1 MAEEIVTRFTA
12 DLSDLEAKV
21 KEAAGVIAKFEDG
34 ADDAAGALGKTSN
47 ALGGLETKTR
57 ALVAADQALAKA
69 AKEAAEQSEAIGDA
83 AGGVDKLTDAEKE
96 AARAAKDLANR
107 QREAARETKTV
118 ADQAPRLNVFQR
130 VAQSIMGAFRSAQG
144 AVRAFAQGAKEGFQE
159 AIGEV
164 DKTRGSIGLLRR
176 GVAAVGTAFRNPIAT
191 VKQFALGARDGFR
204 QAVGEARK
212 GASAAKDLS
221 SGLDAAGVNTGRLGQ
236 AFRLLL
242 SPLGLVVAGIAGFL
256 LNLTRLDSV
265 SDSLDKLKAGFTSF
279 LDSLAGNA
287 TLEDTIAGIREA
299 VELAERLDALND
311 RAIFNSV
318 IVTRNRATAALLER
332 QARNRTLSEEE
343 RIALLERSNGLLEQ
357 AAQTDLSENVDRAN
371 IAYRQLVRSIVQ
383 QNNTLDQE
391 YIGIL
396 RGFDTLNEQAAQ
408 KILELQ
414 IKGFNV
420 DPELLKA
427 AADLRNQI
435 VRDETEVGLLQE
447 RNQNKIDSLREQ
459 SAREQQEREQKAAEA
474 REKAL
479 ERERARLAELAKL
492 RAQASGIRTDIEREQ
507 LRTATL
513 GEDGA
518 PTLSTQLLDIDFA
531 QEDAL
536 AQAGAIFAQA
546 EAAAKGHADEL
557 AKIEEE
563 KAATLLAIR
572 AKYDAQAKAAYDK
585 FYADEEQ
592 AAKASRAAVTDAL
605 LSDTDRQ
612 ANAIDAKYD
621 ALIDSLSK
629 FVQDEDELNALRV
642 ALNKKRSEEI
652 DAVMSGSLSRRQEL
666 ELELVNVAADF
677 LQNSIATFADSNV
690 QYKERVEEIN
700 RSYADQLNNLQ
711 NFVGAEADLQ
721 AERARINNERNEALN
736 QAERDAGRQRTR
748 ILLDT
753 LQKVLTILIGE
764 VVIKQT
770 AQGGATGG
778 VAGAIA
784 GQAQAAIITAILTG
798 LFSALISS
806 VAGAY
811 KGEEYITGRPDIP
824 GASHDAYLRRVH
836 KGERIMTAKANAEH
850 WEPLQAMHT
859 GKFEQWRRDN
869 MTVVWDPILA
879 LGTPM
884 GYKALEHTTVMPM
897 INQYLE
903 GDTGQRMAA
912 SVQLAKYYDANIVK
926 GLQSQR
932 KEQRRTNDLLEVIA
946 QQRNDRRSGRAW

>member
-1 MAEEIVTRFTA
+1 MAEDIVTRFTA

-34 ADDAAGALGKTSN
+34 ADDAAGALGRATNSV
-47 ALGGLETKTR
+47 GGLETKTR

-83 AGGVDKLTDAEKE
+83 ADGVTALGNAEG
-96 AARAAKDLANR
+96 R
-107 QREAARETKTV
+107 AAREATRLANEQKKAAGATKQV
-118 ADQAPRLNVFQR
+118 ADQAPRLNIFQR
-130 VAQSIMGAFRSAQG
+130 ISQGISRSFTGAAQSIRAFGQG
-144 AVRAFAQGAKEGFQE
+144 AREGFRT
-159 AIGEV
+159 AIGDV
-164 DKTRGSIGLLRR
+164 GKLRTTARG
-176 GVAAVGTAFRNPIAT
+176 AT
-191 VKQFALGARDGFR
+191 
-204 QAVGEARK
+204 E
-212 GASAAKDLS
+212 
-221 SGLDAAGVNTGRLGQ
+221 GLDAAGISTGRFGGALR
-236 AFRLLL
+236 ALA
-242 SPLGLVVAGIAGFL
+242 SPIGLVAAAVGGFL

-265 SDSLDKLKAGFTSF
+265 RDGIEKLKAGFTSF

-287 TLEDTIAGIREA
+287 TLEDTIDGIRRA

-318 IVTRNRATAALLER
+318 ILTRNRATAALLER

-343 RIALLERSNGLLEQ
+343 RVSLLERSNALLESSSQ
-357 AAQTDLSENVDRAN
+357 TEFVQNTQLAAV
-371 IAYRQLVRSIVQ
+371 AYEKLVNTIES
-383 QNNTLDQE
+383 QNRTLDKQFVS
-391 YIGIL
+391 IL
-396 RGFDTLNEQAAQ
+396 RGFGTLNEEAAR

-420 DPELLKA
+420 SPELLEQA
-427 AADLRNQI
+427 AALRNQV
-435 VRDETEVGLLQE
+435 VRDEAEIALQKE
-447 RNQNKIDSLREQ
+447 RNQGKIDGLLEQ
-459 SAREQQEREQKAAEA
+459 SAREQQEREQKAAQA
-474 REKAL
+474 REEDQKREL
-479 ERERARLAELAKL
+479 ERLDKIAKL

-507 LRTATL
+507 IRTATL
-513 GEDGA
+513 GEGGT
-518 PTLSTQLLDIDFA
+518 PTLSTQLLDIEFA
-531 QEDAL
+531 QEDAIE
-536 AQAGAIFAQA
+536 QAKAIFAQA

-563 KAATLLAIR
+563 KAATLQAIR
-572 AKYDAQAKAAYDK
+572 DKYDAQAKAAYQK

-592 AAKASRAAVTDAL
+592 AAKASRTAVTDAL

-629 FVQDEDELNALRV
+629 FVQDEDELNVLRV
-642 ALNKKRSEEI
+642 ALNKKRQEEI
-652 DAVMSGSLSRRQEL
+652 DLILGKGKDSLSEWQKVQL
-666 ELELVNVAADF
+666 ELIDVAADF
-677 LQNSIATFADSNV
+677 LQNSITTFADSNI

-700 RSYADQLNNLQ
+700 RSYADQLKNLQ
-711 NFVGAEADLQ
+711 NFVGAESELQ

-770 AQGGATGG
+770 AQAGATGG

-798 LFSALISS
+798 LFSALVSS

-811 KGEEYITGRPDIP
+811 TGEEYISGRPDIP
-824 GASHDAYLRRVH
+824 GASRDAYLRRVH

-859 GKFEQWRRDN
+859 GKFDQWKRDN
-869 MTVVWDPILA
+869 LTVVWDPILA
-879 LGTPM
+879 MGTPL
-884 GYKALEHTTVMPM
+884 GRTSLEHTTVMPM
-897 INQYLE
+897 INQYLD

-946 QQRNDRRSGRAW
+946 QQRNDRRSGRHW